1 MNRRNR
7 ITAAIALGALLAAG
21 AAPARAAKKKLDPD
35 VERILK
41 SMSTYL
47 TSAKAFR
54 MKADVA
60 LEVIL
65 RTGQKLQLC
74 SSYSLLF
81 RRPSE
86 FRITVKGT
94 VADAEFLFDGKT
106 LTLYGK
112 KPNAYVQR
120 PVAGNI
126 DDAIHAWE
134 GETGIAATGADLLLT
149 NVYSILTRGVRSSD
163 YFGTGWVNGVECH
176 HLSLRKK
183 NVDLQLWVA
192 TGDRPLPM
200 KYVITTKWMTG
211 APQFELV
218 LRDWDTSPGIKDGQF
233 TFTAPAG
240 AKKLDAVPLQEIDE
254 FPGSKEGE

>member
-1 MNRRNR
+1 MSRRNG
-7 ITAAIALGALLAAG
+7 TAAAVALGVLLAVV
-21 AAPARAAKKKLDPD
+21 AAPAMGAEKLDPD

-41 SMSTYL
+41 SMTTYL
-47 TSAKAFR
+47 TSAKAFST
-54 MKADVA
+54 KADVT

-81 RRPSE
+81 KRPSE
-86 FRITVKGT
+86 FRITMKGKDT
-94 VADAEFLFDGKT
+94 DAEFLFDGKT
-106 LTLYGK
+106 LTLYGR

-120 PVAGNI
+120 PVEGTT

-134 GETGIAATGADLLLT
+134 SETGIAATGADLLLSG
-149 NVYSILTRGVRSSD
+149 VYSILTRGVRSSD

-183 NVDLQLWVA
+183 NVDLQLWVRK
-192 TGDRPLPM
+192 GDRPLPM

-218 LRDWDTSPGIKDGQF
+218 LRDWDTSPEIKEGTF
-233 TFTAPAG
+233 VFTAPEG
-240 AKKLDAVPLQEIDE
+240 ARKLDKVPLEEIDE
-254 FPGSKEGE
+254 LALEGAK

>member
-1 MNRRNR
+1 MSRWNRF
-7 ITAAIALGALLAAG
+7 TAALALGALFAAC
-21 AAPARAAKKKLDPD
+21 AAPARAASPKLDPD

-41 SMSTYL
+41 SMSAYMA
-47 TSAKAFR
+47 SAKAFS

-60 LEVIL
+60 LEVML

-86 FRITVKGT
+86 FRIGVKGK
-94 VADAEFLFDGKT
+94 VADAEFLYDGKT

-112 KPNAYVQR
+112 KPNVYVQR
-120 PVAGNI
+120 ELAGTT
-126 DDAIHAWE
+126 DDAIRAWE
-134 GETGIAATGADLLLT
+134 RETGIAATGADLLLT
-149 NVYSILTRGVRSSD
+149 QSYAILTKGVRSSD

-183 NVDLQLWVA
+183 NVDLQIWVR
-192 TGDRPLPM
+192 TGDQPVPM

-218 LRDWDTSPGIKDGQF
+218 LRDWNTSPEIVKGGF
-233 TFTAPAG
+233 TFAVPQG
-240 AKKLDAVPLQEIDE
+240 AKKLDKVPVGEIDE
-254 FPGSKEGE
+254 FPGSKEE